1 MYDLITFCF
10 FQWTNDGS
18 EFICLCDGKIKVFD
32 VKNGKVLPFCN
43 QPSTKESENED
54 PVLAFT
60 LNKDNCTVVSSHK
73 SGLFKSW
80 KWKGR

>member
-1 MYDLITFCF
+1 M
-10 FQWTNDGS
+10 Q
-18 EFICLCDGKIKVFD
+18 VFY

-43 QPSTKESENED
+43 QSPPKENED
-54 PVLAFT
+54 AVLAFT

-80 KWKGR
+80 KWKGRPIVCNSQV